1 MNGDNV
7 VLLGRDDV
15 QFDYLLKN
23 KDETG
28 EIARSVANL
37 RKHLVQVI
45 QNLQENSLTLND
57 AAGAMNQVA
66 TVGIESIENVGEAIT
81 EFSKGAQEQ
90 ARDAQIVAEQMQT
103 LSGEIMISTDRS
115 VTIKELSGE
124 INTQNEQSVEMVEN
138 LAQKFEVTMT
148 STNALNENVQT
159 LSDLSARITDITNTI
174 QSIAEQT
181 NLLALNAAIEA
192 ARAGEAGRGFAV
204 VADEIRQLA
213 EQTTKSTTEIEAII
227 ESILSEIRVT
237 ENNMSN
243 SKEAVEISSEVVVKV
258 QEAFDQIN
266 TSMHQNFSE
275 LDVLTKSLSDVDESK
290 RKTMDSVEGISA
302 VTEENAASSEEI
314 AATMDSQN
322 QMMHDLNK
330 QAEEVQRIS
339 KSLAGVIDRFQV

>member
-1 MNGDNV
+1 
-7 VLLGRDDV
+7 
-15 QFDYLLKN
+15 
-23 KDETG
+23 
-28 EIARSVANL
+28 
-37 RKHLVQVI
+37 
-45 QNLQENSLTLND
+45 
-57 AAGAMNQVA
+57 
-66 TVGIESIENVGEAIT
+66 VGEAIT